1 MTARRGSMLVM
12 SLFLSAGSALAQN
25 HVNPVPT
32 TPPLPTNV
40 IMWMFIGGI
49 GAISITWVLVPWIF
63 ASRDKLDDLVDLLR
77 EGAVMRFVTVTYIVI
92 VAVTLAIV
100 DRLDGDKVSTL
111 LASIAGYVLGQAT
124 IAKREERADAK
135 EAKEAKETR
144 RAAAAAEQ
152 SSLVRTDERPRPAQ

>member
-1 MTARRGSMLVM
+1 MTAKRGSVLLT
-12 SLFLSAGSALAQN
+12 SLLFIAGSAMAQGQAAAGQ
-25 HVNPVPT
+25 T
-32 TPPLPTNV
+32 PLPKD
-40 IMWMFIGGI
+40 IILWMFAGGI

-77 EGAVMRFVTVTYIVI
+77 HGSVMRFVTVTYIVI

-124 IAKREERADAK
+124 TSRREER
-135 EAKEAKETR
+135 EIVEPR
-144 RAAAAAEQ
+144 RPVAAAEPAG
-152 SSLVRTDERPRPAQ
+152 LVRPDERPRPAPQAEGIGS

>member
-12 SLFLSAGSALAQN
+12 SLLLSAGNALAQGAG
-25 HVNPVPT
+25 T
-32 TPPLPTNV
+32 KPPLPTNI

-100 DRLDGDKVSTL
+100 DRLDGDKV
-111 LASIAGYVLGQAT
+111 
-124 IAKREERADAK
+124 
-135 EAKEAKETR
+135 
-144 RAAAAAEQ
+144 
-152 SSLVRTDERPRPAQ
+152 